1 MQTERD
7 WFRVEISDHK
17 GQVVAI
23 ETEMLAGRDIGDE
36 ERDVINRAIDHLAG
50 FVGRPA
56 VPAADVRAEALEEAA
71 KWIDARAAELFS
83 EANAWTNQGCPHAS
97 ERARIRGGQASSDAA
112 AIRALK
118 QGAG

>member
-56 VPAADVRAEALEEAA
+56 VREGWVSVPVEPTKHMLAMGTRHDWMDPNSDIGADVEGIYAA
-71 KWIDARAAELFS
+71 MLAARPGDPN
-83 EANAWTNQGCPHAS
+83 AN
-97 ERARIRGGQASSDAA
+97 
-112 AIRALK
+112 
-118 QGAG
+118 